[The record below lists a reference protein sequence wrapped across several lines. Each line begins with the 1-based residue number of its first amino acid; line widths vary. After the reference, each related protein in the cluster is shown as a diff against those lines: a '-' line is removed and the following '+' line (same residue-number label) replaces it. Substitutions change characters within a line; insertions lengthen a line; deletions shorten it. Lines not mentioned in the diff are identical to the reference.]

1 VADVTTKP
9 TAGQRELIGLSAIG
23 NYLGMS
29 ASNVRRL
36 QATAGLLLYRRRLQ
50 RVRPGCRGWAW
61 TSTPQ
66 LLTLWQVSR
75 CAADRPANPTPT
87 RNRRKASAGAAGKPR

>member
-1 VADVTTKP
+1 M
-9 TAGQRELIGLSAIG
+9 TAEAKITAAETRQRELIGLTAIG

-50 RVRPGCRGWAW
+50 RVRPGCRGW
-61 TSTPQ
+61 
-66 LLTLWQVSR
+66 
-75 CAADRPANPTPT
+75 
-87 RNRRKASAGAAGKPR
+87 